1 MKLRH
6 FAIVCNEIDQMEKF
20 YKNFGFSDLS
30 NNKEVGEYINTLTG
44 LNDVTLYWKKY
55 INDKNDILELIKYE
69 RFNLGKKNYKQK
81 VFKKGFSHVAF
92 TVENINYTVEILVKN
107 GGTLV
112 SDPLKSND
120 GKVYVCYAYDIEGNL
135 IELVEEINK

>member
-6 FAIVCNEIDQMEKF
+6 FAIVCKEIDQMEKF
-20 YKNFGFSDLS
+20 YKNFGFNDLS
-30 NNKEVGEYINTLTG
+30 NNKEVGKYINTLTG

-112 SDPLKSND
+112 SDPLMSND

>member
-30 NNKEVGEYINTLTG
+30 NNKEVGKYINTLTG

-112 SDPLKSND
+112 SDPLMSND

>member
-30 NNKEVGEYINTLTG
+30 NNKEVGKYINTLTG

-92 TVENINYTVEILVKN
+92 TVENINYTVEILVKRWN
-107 GGTLV
+107 I
-112 SDPLKSND
+112 SK
-120 GKVYVCYAYDIEGNL
+120 
-135 IELVEEINK
+135 